1 MWEAFASSLMKTYIV
16 GNGGFAAEVLE
27 WLMAAQNDCEFM
39 GFVVA
44 SGSSIGGGLYGHM
57 CIEENKLPANEEIVV
72 YFAIGSP
79 PARRRVAE
87 RIKSQYSLAIFPNL
101 FHPTA
106 IISDKAQLGNGNL
119 FMPYSIVC
127 PGASIGSFNI
137 LNIYASLGHDAELQS
152 YCTLSPYATL
162 NGCASCADEV
172 FIGSHA
178 TVAPGVRIEK
188 LATLSANSLATKL
201 VSEGS
206 LAFGVPA
213 KFLKKR
219 QGGLLND

>member
-1 MWEAFASSLMKTYIV
+1 MKTYIV

-27 WLMAAQNDCEFM
+27 WVTAARSDCEFT

-44 SGSSIGGGLYGHM
+44 SGSATGRPIYGHI
-57 CIEENKLPANEEIVV
+57 CIEENKLPRNEEIVV
-72 YFAIGSP
+72 FIAIGSP
-79 PARRRVAE
+79 PARRKVAE
-87 RIKSQYSLAIFPNL
+87 RIKSQYSLALFPNL
-101 FHPTA
+101 VHPTA
-106 IISDKAQLGNGNL
+106 IISYKAELGNGNL

-127 PGASIGSFNI
+127 PGAKIGSFNI

-162 NGCASCADEV
+162 NGSSYCADEV

-178 TVAPGVRIEK
+178 TVAPGVRIER
-188 LATLSANSLATKL
+188 LATLSANSLATKPIP
-201 VSEGS
+201 EGS

-213 KFLKKR
+213 KALKKD
-219 QGGLLND
+219 GKEGC